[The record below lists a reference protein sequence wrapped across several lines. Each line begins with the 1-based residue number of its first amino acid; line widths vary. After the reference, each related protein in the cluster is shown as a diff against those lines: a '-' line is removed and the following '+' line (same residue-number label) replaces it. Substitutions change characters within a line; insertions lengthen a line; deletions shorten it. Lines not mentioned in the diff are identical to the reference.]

1 MKDKKDKKEQDEIMP
16 VFFKE
21 TQKEERKAVKR
32 YRFKN
37 DAVRIRY
44 RGNVIENYQLTEN
57 FISLYRH
64 TPLYNLIEEY

>member
-21 TQKEERKAVKR
+21 TQKEERKVVKR

>member
-1 MKDKKDKKEQDEIMP
+1 MKEKKDKKEQDEIMP

-21 TQKEERKAVKR
+21 TQKEERKVVKR

-37 DAVRIRY
+37 DAIRIRY